1 MVTREVG
8 RDWALTISGR
18 DDERKKE
25 RERENFRNRPHRF
38 IVDRRRRGASLIFN
52 STERERER
60 RRAVANAN
68 TRSRKRKPFDFIS
81 SFSNIGRK
89 KGQSSKKKLGKNFIE
104 IRYNHKN

>member
-60 RRAVANAN
+60 ATPRGRQ
-68 TRSRKRKPFDFIS
+68 RKHSFQKKKTIRFHFI
-81 SFSNIGRK
+81 ILKHRPK
-89 KGQSSKKKLGKNFIE
+89 KGAI
-104 IRYNHKN
+104 